1 MTNRYD
7 AVIVRTDNDGKK
19 RYTKIGAMFPSR
31 NGDGFNCVLYALPMP
46 NAEGQAWISFFVPKD
61 KEDARP
67 ISERAAPRGPASGS
81 LPHSDIDDS
90 IPFAP
95 EWR

>member
-7 AVIVRTDNDGKK
+7 AVIVRTDKDGKK

-31 NGDGFNCVLYALPMP
+31 NGDGFNCVLDALPMP

-61 KEDARP
+61 RDDARP

>member
-1 MTNRYD
+1 MTTRYD
-7 AVIVRTDNDGKK
+7 AVIVRTDKDGKK

-31 NGDGFNCVLYALPMP
+31 NGDGFNCVLDALPMP

>member
-1 MTNRYD
+1 MTTRYD
-7 AVIVRTDNDGKK
+7 AVIVRTDKDGKK

-31 NGDGFNCVLYALPMP
+31 NGDGFNCVLDALPMP

-67 ISERAAPRGPASGS
+67 ISERATPRGPVSGS

>member
-7 AVIVRTDNDGKK
+7 AVIVRTDKDGKK
-19 RYTKIGAMFPSR
+19 RFTKIGAMFPSR
-31 NGDGFNCVLYALPMP
+31 NGDGFNCVLDALPMP

>member
-1 MTNRYD
+1 MTSRYD
-7 AVIVRTDNDGKK
+7 AVIVRTDKDGKK

-31 NGDGFNCVLYALPMP
+31 NGDGFNCVLDALPMP

>member
-1 MTNRYD
+1 MTTRYD
-7 AVIVRTDNDGKK
+7 AVIVRTDKDGKK

-31 NGDGFNCVLYALPMP
+31 NGDGFNCVLDALPMP

-61 KEDARP
+61 KEDARS
-67 ISERAAPRGPASGS
+67 ISERATPRGPVSGS